1 MFSIIKFFKY
11 QGAGNDF
18 VLIDN
23 RQKEFTGNKVEFAK
37 EVCQRKFGVGSDG
50 LIFIETSKIAEF
62 EVDFLNPDG
71 SRSFCGNGSRC
82 AVQFA
87 KDQKIFMNSKTSF
100 SAIDGI
106 HYAHVL
112 EDSVKIEMKN
122 VELVEQKETSYFADT
137 GSPHVVSFFKSVDNL
152 DVIEFGQKVRYSDEY
167 KANGTNVNAV
177 EEVSPMNIK
186 VRTYERGVEDETL
199 ACGTGVTACA
209 LSYSLKN
216 DIQSGVVN
224 IEAVGGHL
232 KVSFVKQNDNSF
244 EQIWLEGPAK
254 FVFKGE
260 LNV

>member
-1 MFSIIKFFKY
+1 MINFYKY

-18 VLIDN
+18 IIIDN
-23 RQKEFTGNKVEFAK
+23 RENIISANKENLAIKL
-37 EVCQRKFGVGSDG
+37 CQRKFGVGSDG
-50 LIFIETSKIAEF
+50 LIFIENSDKAEF
-62 EVDFLNPDG
+62 EMDFLNPDG

-87 KDQKIFMNSKTSF
+87 KDQKIFVNNKTSF
-100 SAIDGI
+100 NAIDGI
-106 HYAHVL
+106 HFATVL

-122 VELVEQKETSYFADT
+122 VDQVQYVENSYFTDT
-137 GSPHVVSFFKSVDNL
+137 GSPHYVSYFDSIDKLNI
-152 DVIEFGQKVRYSDEY
+152 IEFGHKIRYSEQY
-167 KANGTNVNAV
+167 KIDGTNVNAV

-209 LSYSLKN
+209 LTYGLKN
-216 DIQSGVVN
+216 NINSGIVN
-224 IEAVGGHL
+224 IQAVGGEL
-232 KVSFVKQNDNSF
+232 KVSFIKNNDNSF